1 MEPTK
6 KPWQSKTLVV
16 NFLMAAGV
24 LLYPPLS
31 EWISAHPSEL
41 ASAWAVLG
49 ILLRLVTKEKISL
62 SE

>member
-1 MEPTK
+1 METSK
-6 KPWQSKTLVV
+6 KPWQSKTLVL
-16 NFLMAAGV
+16 NLLMAAGV

-31 EWISAHPSEL
+31 EWISAHPSEV

-49 ILLRLVTKEKISL
+49 ILLRLVTKEKIVL

>member
-24 LLYPPLS
+24 LLYPPMS
-31 EWISAHPSEL
+31 GWISAHPTEV

-49 ILLRLVTKEKISL
+49 ILLRLVTKDRVSL